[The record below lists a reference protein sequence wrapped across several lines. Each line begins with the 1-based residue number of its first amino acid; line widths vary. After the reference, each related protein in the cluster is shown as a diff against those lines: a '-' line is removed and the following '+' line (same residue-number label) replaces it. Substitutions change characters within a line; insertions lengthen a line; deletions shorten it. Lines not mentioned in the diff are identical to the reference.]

1 MKCHEC
7 GKTLRERKPKEYRYR
22 ESGLNN
28 VTLTGI
34 RVFECPEGHGEF
46 PEIPNIV
53 GFHQAIAR
61 MLAKK
66 PAALT
71 GAEFRFLRKEM
82 GLKAKDL
89 ARHLGRQGFLLAEY
103 PHLGFNYRMTDV
115 QAAIGRVQLS
125 RLPEMLA
132 RRRAMA
138 CRYHARL
145 GSIRGLGLPFVP
157 EYARP
162 NWQTYCVR
170 LPEGRDQLTVMQ
182 ALLDAGIATRSGVM
196 CAHREAAYPR
206 DTWSCGADR
215 DCDRRAQPCTHLA
228 NSEAAQDRTLA
239 LPLFDGLS
247 CDDQDRV
254 VSELVRACAARA

>member
-89 ARHLGRQGFLLAEY
+89 ARHLGT
-103 PHLGFNYRMTDV
+103 TDV
-115 QAAIGRVQLS
+115 NLS
-125 RLPEMLA
+125 RWETGGTPINPAADRLLRLLFALQTVQEGRAVEPAKFVQSALETFA
-132 RRRAMA
+132 RIATTKR
-138 CRYHARL
+138 
-145 GSIRGLGLPFVP
+145 
-157 EYARP
+157 ARP
-162 NWQTYCVR
+162 LEIR
-170 LPEGRDQLTVMQ
+170 IPAEQLLT
-182 ALLDAGIATRSGVM
+182 A
-196 CAHREAAYPR
+196 
-206 DTWSCGADR
+206 
-215 DCDRRAQPCTHLA
+215 
-228 NSEAAQDRTLA
+228 
-239 LPLFDGLS
+239 
-247 CDDQDRV
+247 
-254 VSELVRACAARA
+254 